1 MGDYDKALQ
10 NILENL
16 SNGHGTNID
25 DWSDIMNQLVGANCT
40 IVK

>member
-25 DWSDIMNQLVGANCT
+25 DWSERV
-40 IVK
+40 